1 MLFSQ
6 ICTFPAAGEAV
17 AELAG
22 RVAELAVDVDA
33 RAEDGAGIGQA
44 PGEEPRHAVVY
55 LARRLRGEARH
66 RELHTRRQHRQCFV
80 RPCLLS
86 VRGRC

>member
-22 RVAELAVDVDA
+22 RVAEPAVDVDA
-33 RAEDGAGIGQA
+33 RAESRPLPAS
-44 PGEEPRHAVVY
+44 AVFRSAVSF
-55 LARRLRGEARH
+55 ARSRAMLRGATC
-66 RELHTRRQHRQCFV
+66 LAGGGCAGGKKFQGLPRR
-80 RPCLLS
+80 
-86 VRGRC
+86 